1 LKKQNHGKTNVKSA
15 LKSILIKKG
24 QGLMINKNEKTQKYR
39 KYTVIGLA
47 GLLALGLGLGGFW
60 LHRQN
65 DQTCFYPGLIRFHV
79 IANSN
84 SVVDQALKYQVRD
97 VIIKDMSDKFT
108 GVKDITTAKK
118 VARVN
123 LKRIHDLTRQQI
135 SNEGKNYPARVEMG
149 RYFFPPR
156 KYNYKVA
163 SMTNVSTREITLPA
177 GRYETVR
184 VVIGQGKGD
193 NWWCVLFP
201 PLCLTDPVGVVKATK
216 SPSKAKETEPAFRL
230 DTPQTITAWAP
241 LPAEAKEKTP
251 AEAKDKASLIK
262 KTQKTQVEFRFKS
275 LELIR
280 QAVARW
286 KS

>member
-1 LKKQNHGKTNVKSA
+1 
-15 LKSILIKKG
+15 
-24 QGLMINKNEKTQKYR
+24 MINKNKKTRKYR
-39 KYTVIGLA
+39 KYTVIMLV

-60 LHRQN
+60 LCKQN
-65 DQTCFYPGLIRFHV
+65 DQTCFYPGLIRFHI

-97 VIIKDMSDKFT
+97 AIVKDMSGKFA
-108 GVKDITTAKK
+108 GVKDIITAKK
-118 VARVN
+118 VAQVNIKRV
-123 LKRIHDLTRQQI
+123 HDLTIQQI

-163 SMTNVSTREITLPA
+163 STTGVSTREITLPA

-201 PLCLTDPVGVVKATK
+201 PLCLTDPVGVVKTTK
-216 SPSKAKETEPAFRL
+216 SPLKAKETEPAFRL
-230 DTPQTITAWAP
+230 DTPQTVTAWATI
-241 LPAEAKEKTP
+241 PAEAREKAP
-251 AEAKDKASLIK
+251 AEAKDKVLL
-262 KTQKTQVEFRFKS
+262 TEKTQVEFRFKT

-280 QAVARW
+280 QAVAWW

>member
-1 LKKQNHGKTNVKSA
+1 
-15 LKSILIKKG
+15 
-24 QGLMINKNEKTQKYR
+24 MINKNKKTLKYY
-39 KYTVIGLA
+39 KYLVVGLA

-60 LHRQN
+60 LGKQN

-97 VIIKDMSDKFT
+97 VIIRDMSGKFT

-118 VARVN
+118 VTQAN
-123 LKRIHDLTRQQI
+123 LKHIRDLTKHQI
-135 SNEGKNYPARVEMG
+135 SKEGKNYPARVEMG

-163 SMTNVSTREITLPA
+163 NKTSISTQEVTLPA
-177 GRYETVR
+177 GRYETIR

-201 PLCLTDPVGVVKATK
+201 PLCLTDPVGVVKTTK
-216 SPSKAKETEPAFRL
+216 SPLKAKETEPAFRL
-230 DTPQTITAWAP
+230 DTPQTVTAWAP
-241 LPAEAKEKTP
+241 ITVEAKEKAPTE
-251 AEAKDKASLIK
+251 AEDKVSLTE
-262 KTQKTQVEFRFKS
+262 KTQKTQVEFRFKT

-280 QAVARW
+280 QAVTWW